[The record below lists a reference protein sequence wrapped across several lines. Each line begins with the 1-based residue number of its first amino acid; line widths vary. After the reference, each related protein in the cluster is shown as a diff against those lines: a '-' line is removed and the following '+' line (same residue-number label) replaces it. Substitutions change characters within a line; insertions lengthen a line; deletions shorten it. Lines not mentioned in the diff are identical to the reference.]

1 MNKYQIYEIA
11 GEHNHAGSK
20 ATKDFAEIAKQMG
33 YEILPVSMR
42 STKEGKIAKAQRQ
55 IGFFSDWNKV
65 YKNVKENS
73 VILLQHPFHYH
84 QFTREH
90 ILWKLKKKK
99 HVKYISLVHDVE
111 ALRKFRYND
120 YYKHEFETMLA
131 IADIIIVH
139 NQKMAQYFTEQG
151 VPENKLVILEI
162 FDYIQKHENHLYP
175 KFEKSITIAG
185 NLDTEKCGYI
195 AELTKLANIEVNLY
209 GPNFDE
215 KMKLCSHI
223 HYKGSYP
230 ADEIP
235 EKLTEGFGLVWD
247 GNSLNGCTG
256 ESGQYL
262 KYNNPH
268 KLSLYLSS
276 GLPVVIWA
284 GSAEADFVR
293 NNKVGIC
300 VDSLSDL
307 QTCFNQL
314 GEEEYAQMACN
325 VQKLAISLRKG
336 NYGAQALKKAELLLG
351 GT

>member
-33 YEILPVSMR
+33 YEILPVPMR
-42 STKEGKIAKAQRQ
+42 STKEGKIAKVQRQ

-84 QFTREH
+84 QLTREH

-151 VPENKLVILEI
+151 VPSQKLVVLEI
-162 FDYIQKHENHLYP
+162 FDYLQKHENHLCP

-185 NLDTEKCGYI
+185 IWIQK
-195 AELTKLANIEVNLY
+195 
-209 GPNFDE
+209 
-215 KMKLCSHI
+215 S
-223 HYKGSYP
+223 
-230 ADEIP
+230 
-235 EKLTEGFGLVWD
+235 
-247 GNSLNGCTG
+247 
-256 ESGQYL
+256 
-262 KYNNPH
+262 
-268 KLSLYLSS
+268 
-276 GLPVVIWA
+276 VVI
-284 GSAEADFVR
+284 
-293 NNKVGIC
+293 
-300 VDSLSDL
+300 
-307 QTCFNQL
+307 
-314 GEEEYAQMACN
+314 
-325 VQKLAISLRKG
+325 
-336 NYGAQALKKAELLLG
+336 
-351 GT
+351 